1 MSADQPLSPG
11 HDAPLAG
18 PVPPRAP
25 SRRAAASERAPS
37 RPVQRIRAD
46 AVGDELTEERI
57 AEIRARIASGAYNS
71 PEVAEEIARRMLE
84 SGDI

>member
-1 MSADQPLSPG
+1 MPADQPLSTG

-18 PVPPRAP
+18 PVPPRAS
-25 SRRAAASERAPS
+25 SRRAAAPGRAPS
-37 RPVQRIRAD
+37 RPVPAD